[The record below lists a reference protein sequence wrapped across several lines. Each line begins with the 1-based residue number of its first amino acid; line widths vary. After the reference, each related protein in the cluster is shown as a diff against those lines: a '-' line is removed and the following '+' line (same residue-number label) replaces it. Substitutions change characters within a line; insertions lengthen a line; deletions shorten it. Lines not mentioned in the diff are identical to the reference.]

1 MSGLS
6 SSIRQSLAGAARR
19 KLLLVCALM
28 SCVAGAGCAAL
39 DRLPAPEPV
48 SGVTSTSYLGIPD
61 ARLALDADPAV
72 VRGVW
77 LAAEARRA
85 EASGGR
91 PGPSHMLALS
101 GGGADG
107 AFGAGLLAGWTAR
120 GNRPEFEFVTGVS
133 TGALIAPFAFL
144 GPAYDAR
151 LRALYTSLSDAEV
164 AVPRPLLALLA
175 TDSLAETAPLA
186 RLIEANF
193 TSDMMEA
200 ISREH
205 RKGRVLLVGTTD
217 LDLGRPIVWN
227 LGAIA
232 ASGRPDA
239 LPLIR
244 KILLASASIP
254 GLFPPVLFASD
265 TPGRQELHVDGGV
278 TNQLFLY
285 ATTVP
290 LSSAPP
296 SVRNR
301 QRVAWIIRNGR
312 FAEARAETPRGLLP
326 IASRSIAALIAANAA
341 GDTYRAFVLLRR
353 DGIAYNLASIPD
365 SFDIKPATPFD
376 RDYMTALFDKGF
388 EAGRTGSAWQTSPPG
403 FIRN

>member
-1 MSGLS
+1 MSGWS
-6 SSIRQSLAGAARR
+6 SSIKLSPAGAPQR
-19 KLLLVCALM
+19 KLLLIATLVTCL
-28 SCVAGAGCAAL
+28 AGVGCAAL

-48 SGVTSTSYLGIPD
+48 SGTASSNYLGIPD

-72 VRGVW
+72 VRRVW
-77 LAAEARRA
+77 FAAEARRA
-85 EASGGR
+85 QASGGR

-107 AFGAGLLAGWTAR
+107 AFGAGLLAGWTAK
-120 GNRPEFEFVTGVS
+120 GDRPEFEFVTGVS

-144 GPAYDAR
+144 GPAYDGR

-164 AVPRPLLALLA
+164 AVPRPLFTLLA
-175 TDSLAETAPLA
+175 ADSLAETAPLA

-193 TSDMMEA
+193 TLDMMEA

-205 RKGRVLLVGTTD
+205 KKGRVLLVGTTD

-232 ASGRPDA
+232 GSGHPQA

-254 GLFPPVLFASD
+254 GLFPPVLFPSD

-326 IASRSIAALIAANAA
+326 IASRSIAALISANAA
-341 GDTYRAFVLLRR
+341 GDSYRAFVLLRR
-353 DGIAYNLASIPD
+353 DGIGYNLAALPD
-365 SFDIKPATPFD
+365 SFAVKPATPFRPW
-376 RDYMTALFDKGF
+376 RDQRPSL
-388 EAGRTGSAWQTSPPG
+388 
-403 FIRN
+403 